1 VADNLTYKGVWETLS
16 KVDVSDHTEKKMNLT
31 YLSWAWAWGV
41 LMEHYPEAKYSFY
54 EDDNHVP
61 FVTLPD
67 GTCEVRCRVS
77 IGDLVREM
85 WLPIM
90 NHKNQPVIN
99 PNSFQV
105 NTSKMRCLTK
115 CLGMWGLGHYI
126 YAGED
131 LPDGESKEEKPV
143 GKKPVPK
150 KTPVKK
156 EPKKE
161 EPGEEDKVADFDEA
175 WANVFVEGF
184 IKSVSGLAETPDD
197 VKKQYKS
204 NAESI
209 SVLKE
214 RFPEQKERLDKLAT
228 QLVENLKAKET
239 SEEVK

>member
-1 VADNLTYKGVWETLS
+1 MADLTYKDVWDTLS
-16 KVDVSDHTEKKMNLT
+16 KVDVSEHTEKKMNLT

-115 CLGMWGLGHYI
+115 CLGIWGLGHYI

-131 LPDGESKEEKPV
+131 LPDGEAKEEKPV